1 MKPVP
6 NLILSALLIALC
18 GLCFWQWHREARLR
32 ALVSSQGDQL
42 VALTGMRDDLEARVK
57 AADAEVLRITASM
70 AELRANSV
78 SKEVHDEVLKANA
91 TLRESAIK
99 QIAAITQQNA
109 AITQQNE
116 LITKQNASIQ
126 RANDNLKKLITERDD
141 LAKRLNEL
149 TALYNKLA
157 KPGSPSS

>member
-6 NLILSALLIALC
+6 NLILSALLVALC

-32 ALVSSQGDQL
+32 ALVSSQDDQL

-57 AADAEVLRITASM
+57 AADTEVLRITASM

-99 QIAAITQQNA
+99 QNA

-126 RANDNLKKLITERDD
+126 QANDNLKKLITERDD

>member
-57 AADAEVLRITASM
+57 AADAEVLCITASM

-99 QIAAITQQNA
+99 QNA

-126 RANDNLKKLITERDD
+126 QANDNLKKLITERDD

>member
-6 NLILSALLIALC
+6 NLILSALLVALC

-99 QIAAITQQNA
+99 QNA

-126 RANDNLKKLITERDD
+126 QANDNLKKLITERDD